1 LIRSILALLLRAIA
15 IKPSAKPPSASV
27 DGSGTACIENELS
40 TGAGGIN
47 GITGWS
53 INVVGRDASIK
64 SAPDESVNGVGGSGE
79 NVNTGSLVARDDSKS
94 DKLPDADKILGG
106 SQSDDVEVANSGGI
120 ICKSTVL
127 LPLTLRWI
135 SIDPS
140 TSWPCAHSEAVDASV
155 ISAIDSTLMDLEWT
169 GFIGIGNV
177 YLLFVSSAIGDN
189 PNYDHTGTS
198 DFSAKS
204 S

>member
-1 LIRSILALLLRAIA
+1 LLRAIA

-47 GITGWS
+47 GVTGWS

-64 SAPDESVNGVGGSGE
+64 SAPDESINGVGGSGE
-79 NVNTGSLVARDDSKS
+79 NVNTSSLVARDASKS

-106 SQSDDVEVANSGGI
+106 SQTDDEGVANSGGI

-127 LPLTLRWI
+127 LLVTLRWI

-140 TSWPCAHSEAVDASV
+140 TSWPCAKSEVVNASV

-177 YLLFVSSAIGDN
+177 YL
-189 PNYDHTGTS
+189 
-198 DFSAKS
+198 FSEKS
-204 S
+204 SNSARMGRSRRKKVVDENEK